1 MFFRKNFFKIYRKHL
16 KKIKIKHQLDL
27 TIERNKF
34 ISILN
39 HDIKTPILAQNQS
52 LEFILNSW
60 FDDLS
65 KEKREIIEE
74 IYNSNKFLLE
84 VILNSIFLAKYENE
98 NPKLNLENIN
108 IIEQIQDCCEIIKQN
123 AKQKQQKIIIKTNKI
138 DDIKLNAD
146 RKLIQKII
154 YNILSSSVSYGFEN
168 SDIEI
173 LIKEEKDSI
182 SFSAKNQ
189 SIFMSKEKL
198 ESLFKDKKD
207 TKDFNQLGMNLNL
220 NIAKKLIQAHSW
232 EIIANSNQD
241 NSSEFGFVVKKN

>member
-1 MFFRKNFFKIYRKHL
+1 MFFKRKIIKKYRAKLNKL
-16 KKIKIKHQLDL
+16 KSKYQQNLKN
-27 TIERNKF
+27 ERNKF

-65 KEKREIIEE
+65 YEKREIIAE

-84 VILNSIFLAKYENE
+84 IILNSIFLTKYENE
-98 NPKLNLENIN
+98 NPKLNIENIN
-108 IIEQIQDCCEIIKQN
+108 IIEQIQGCCEIIKQN

-173 LIKEEKDSI
+173 LIKEQKDSI

-189 SIFMSKEKL
+189 SIFMSREKL
-198 ESLFKDKKD
+198 ESLFEDKKN

-220 NIAKKLIQAHSW
+220 NIAKKLIQAHNW
-232 EIIANSNQD
+232 KIIANSNLD